1 MSTEFTRW
9 LGIDHPIIQAPM
21 AGNGSTPAMTA
32 EASAAG
38 GLGSIGA
45 AYLTLDALAA
55 EVAEVRSR
63 TDRPFAINLFA
74 QSESRPG
81 AADPAPMLAL
91 LARHHAELGLE
102 PPALPSPPPNALD
115 AQLAAMLVHRP
126 AVVSFT
132 MGLLPPADVA
142 RLKAAGIKTMGTAT
156 TVAEAKALEAT
167 GVDAIIAQGSEAG
180 GHRGTFLGPWQAAM
194 IGTMALVPQ
203 IVDAVRLPVIA
214 AGGIMDG
221 RGIVAAEA
229 LGAAAVQMGT
239 AFLVAPAS
247 SAPEAFKAALL
258 AATDSTSTIT
268 LAFSGRPARGLR
280 NRFLTEVEAVPDQIL
295 SFPLQNAATRP
306 MRTAAARKGDI
317 ERLSLWSGQAS
328 ALGRRLGTGELMTRL
343 AAEAAEVRARLRH
356 G

>member
-1 MSTEFTRW
+1 MATEFTRW

-21 AGNGSTPAMTA
+21 AGAGSTPAMTA
-32 EASAAG
+32 AVSAAG

-45 AYLTLDALAA
+45 AYLSLDALAA

-74 QSESRPG
+74 RSESAPG

-91 LARHHAELGLE
+91 IARHHEALGIE
-102 PPALPSPPPNALD
+102 PPVLPSMPPDPLD
-115 AQLAAMLVHRP
+115 SQLAAMLVHQP

-132 MGLLPPADVA
+132 MGALPAADVA

-156 TVAEAKALEAT
+156 TVAEAKALEAS

-180 GHRGTFLGPWQAAM
+180 GHRGTFFAPWQAAL

-203 IVDAVRLPVIA
+203 IVDAVSVPVVA

-239 AFLVAPAS
+239 AFLTTTES
-247 SAPEAFKAALL
+247 GIHEAYKAALL
-258 AATDSTSTIT
+258 ASADTATTVT
-268 LAFSGRPARGLR
+268 LAFSGRPARGMR
-280 NRFLTEVEAVPDQIL
+280 NRFLTEVEAVADQIL
-295 SFPLQNAATRP
+295 SFPLQNSTTRP
-306 MRTAAARKGDI
+306 MRSAAARQGDI
-317 ERLSLWSGQAS
+317 ERLSLWSGQAAS
-328 ALGRRLGTGELMTRL
+328 LGRRMGSAELVRRL
-343 AAEAAEVRARLRH
+343 VDEAEAVRARLR
-356 G
+356 

>member
-1 MSTEFTRW
+1 MSADFARW
-9 LGIDHPIIQAPM
+9 LGIEHAIIQAPM

-32 EASAAG
+32 AVSAAG

-55 EVAEVRSR
+55 EVAAVRGR

-74 QSESRPG
+74 QSETPPG

-91 LARHHAELGLE
+91 IARHHAALGLE
-102 PPALPSPPPNALD
+102 PPLLPSLPVDALA
-115 AQLAAMLVHRP
+115 AQLEAVLAHRP

-132 MGLLPPADVA
+132 MGLLPPADIA
-142 RLKAAGIKTMGTAT
+142 RLRQAGIKTMGTAT
-156 TVAEAKALEAT
+156 TVAEAKALAAT

-180 GHRGTFLGPWQAAM
+180 GHRGTFLGPYEAAL
-194 IGTMALVPQ
+194 IGTCALVPQ
-203 IVDAVRLPVIA
+203 IVDAVAIPVVA

-229 LGAAAVQMGT
+229 LGAGAVQMGT
-239 AFLVAPAS
+239 AFLATTES
-247 SAPEAFKAALL
+247 GIHENYKAALL
-258 AATDSTSTIT
+258 AAADSATAIT
-268 LAFSGRPARGLR
+268 YAFSGRPARGLR
-280 NRFLTEVEAVPDQIL
+280 NAFLNDGAAHPDLIL

-306 MRTAAARKGDI
+306 MRQAAARLGDI
-317 ERLSLWSGQAS
+317 DRLSLWSGQAPS
-328 ALGRRLGTGELMTRL
+328 LARRLGAADLVRHL
-343 AAEAAEVRARLRH
+343 VAEAAAVRARL